1 MNDNLPSSGET
12 KHSSR
17 EKKKIGCTAAATTT
31 TMYYVYLLNNVT
43 IGHWHEKRFGICFD
57 EIRQLVA
64 SLLRQ

>member
-17 EKKKIGCTAAATTT
+17 EKKIGCTAAAA
-31 TMYYVYLLNNVT
+31 TMFLLNNVT
-43 IGHWHEKRFGICFD
+43 IGHWYEKRFGICFD